1 MSGSKLVIS
10 FHPEHSFHK
19 DSIEKR
25 DNLQYL
31 AGVVRRHFGDDVRV
45 DVEIDEGV
53 VRKPLPH
60 EALHEKARL
69 VCEVFEGKIVKED
82 L

>member
-1 MSGSKLVIS
+1 LSGSKLVIS

-19 DSIEKR
+19 DSIEKW